1 MYKKLIEEQIIDLLK
16 KNLPSGLFKAF
27 YIGDPIAI
35 PQSQL
40 PCLCVVCEQSRYE
53 FGATGHDE
61 VEHRVQIKAVFN
73 KKNFFNKS
81 PQEYILEQSVKRI
94 IEGRDEDTGRLS
106 NTSLLGVLRRNVTIE
121 PTIFQQAVTASYLL
135 ANQRQQ
141 DLITY
146 EAVIEFSVRG
156 MIEVDNRV

>member
-1 MYKKLIEEQIIDLLK
+1 MYKKLIEEQIVQILK
-16 KNLPSGLFKAF
+16 DGLPSGLFKAF
-27 YIGDPIAI
+27 YVGDPLAI

-40 PCLCVVCEQSRYE
+40 PCLCIVCEQSKYA

-61 VEHRVQIKAVFN
+61 VEYRVQIKAVFN

-81 PQEYILEQSVKRI
+81 PQEYVLEQTVKRI
-94 IEGRDEDTGRLS
+94 IEGRDEATGRLQN
-106 NTSLLGVLRRNVTIE
+106 NTLLGILRRNVTLE
-121 PTIFQQAVTASYLL
+121 PSIFQQEVTVSYLL

-146 EAVIEFSVRG
+146 EAIIEFSVRG
-156 MIEVDNRV
+156 MIEVDDRV